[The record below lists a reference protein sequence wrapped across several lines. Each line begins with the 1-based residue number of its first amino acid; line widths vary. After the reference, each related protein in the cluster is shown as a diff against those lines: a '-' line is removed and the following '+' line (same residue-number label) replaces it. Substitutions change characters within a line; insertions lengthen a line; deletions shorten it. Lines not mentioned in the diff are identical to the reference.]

1 MENRSCLEAVEMFI
15 WQKLAMNG
23 LIIMEENLEV
33 LREVKEKWILE
44 N

>member
-15 WQKLAMNG
+15 LQKLAMNG